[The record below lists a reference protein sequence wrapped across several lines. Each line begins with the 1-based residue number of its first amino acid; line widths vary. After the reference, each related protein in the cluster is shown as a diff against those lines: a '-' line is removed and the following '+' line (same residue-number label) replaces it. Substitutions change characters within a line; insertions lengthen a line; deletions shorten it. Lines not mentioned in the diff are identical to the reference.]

1 MSISFNEIAMLVA
14 RFGNSV
20 VQEEANLA
28 APTVGKGTIKKEKQ
42 SGTVGI
48 VNVKAGGL
56 HSTEFITDSGDLPT
70 GANVDIKQM
79 AYHPKALFTRLS
91 VPRISAL
98 TAISKQDGVNLVRE
112 QMQSAGADLG
122 RVLGRALFS
131 SPLANITA
139 AGSSVVTALG
149 EVQFNTVDG
158 DVSGYRVGSR
168 TDGFGAAGQS
178 FEFSVDITGV
188 NVSLAGVP
196 TLGMVTGIVRFMAG
210 NATGD
215 PAGSIVATGPT
226 LIAADSNPS
235 LQGAVVVNTGTPDEK
250 GMCSLL
256 DAASPTLDPF
266 AAGTGLLGST
276 GNYSGIGGVTTE
288 YTGNTIVNAAPAG
301 ALALEKLDELSQ
313 TIKRKSGKTWTH
325 TIVNSTMFHA
335 YMALLVSNRQ
345 FIGGSQKND
354 ASVADG
360 TYEGKPIQID
370 ENMADGK
377 ILLFNDKDV
386 KLAEWRNFEP
396 DSDGKDA
403 AMVSRSKFE
412 YDTQIFGMYNL
423 RILRRHC
430 LGTLTGVTS
439 GW

>member
-20 VQEEANLA
+20 VQEEANMA

-70 GANVDIKQM
+70 GSNVDIKQM

-91 VPRISAL
+91 IPRISAL

-131 SPLANITA
+131 SPLGGIDVA
-139 AGSSVVTALG
+139 APAATALG
-149 EVQFNTVDG
+149 LVEIPILDG

-168 TDGFGAAGQS
+168 VDGFGAVGQA
-178 FEFSVDITGV
+178 FEFSVDVTGI
-188 NVSLAGVP
+188 NVDLAGTP
-196 TLGMVTGIVRFMAG
+196 TLGMITGVVRFMAG
-210 NATGD
+210 NATGGD
-215 PAGSIVATGPT
+215 AGAIVTT
-226 LIAADSNPS
+226 LPILLTADSNPS
-235 LQGAVVVNTGTPDEK
+235 LQGSVVVNTGVPSDK

-256 DAASPTLDPF
+256 DAASDVLDPF
-266 AAGTGLLGST
+266 AAGTGLLGSN
-276 GNYSGIGGVTTE
+276 GNYSGINNVTPE
-288 YTGNTIVNAAPAG
+288 YTGNTIVNLSPAG
-301 ALALEKLDELSQ
+301 PLALEKLDELSQ
-313 TIKRKSGKTWTH
+313 TIKRKSGKPWTH
-325 TIVNSTMFHA
+325 TILNSTMFHA

-345 FIGGSQKND
+345 FIGGSQKSD
-354 ASVADG
+354 ASVSDG

-403 AMVSRSKFE
+403 AMVSREKFE

-430 LGTLTGVTS
+430 LGTLTGITS

>member
-1 MSISFNEIAMLVA
+1 MGISFNEISMLVA

-28 APTVGKGTIKKEKQ
+28 APTVGKNVIKKEKQ

-56 HSTEFITDSGDLPT
+56 TSTEFITDSGPLPT
-70 GANVDIKQM
+70 GASVNIKQM

-122 RVLGRALFS
+122 RNLGRALFATL
-131 SPLANITA
+131 LADIDGVPAVTA
-139 AGSSVVTALG
+139 ADSSVTIDV
-149 EVQFNTVDG
+149 VDN
-158 DVSGYRVGSR
+158 DTSGYRVGSR
-168 TDGFGAAGQS
+168 VDGFGDAGNPYQYS
-178 FEFSVDITGV
+178 MQVTGV
-188 NVSLAGVP
+188 NVTG
-196 TLGMVTGIVRFMAG
+196 GQVTGIITVP
-210 NATGD
+210 ATGALVG
-215 PAGSIVATGPT
+215 AGIQLT
-226 LIAADSNPS
+226 AADSTPGLAGTIDS
-235 LQGAVVVNTGTPDEK
+235 ATGGLLAQ

-266 AAGTGLLGST
+266 AAGTGILGSA
-276 GNYSGIGGVTTE
+276 GNYAAVGTVTPEYAGNAVAAGGTLT
-288 YTGNTIVNAAPAG
+288 
-301 ALALEKLDELSQ
+301 LEKMDELSQ
-313 TIKRKSGKTWTH
+313 IVKRRAGHPWTH
-325 TIVNSTMFHA
+325 TICNSTMFHA
-335 YMALLVSNRQ
+335 YMGLLVSNRR
-345 FIGGSQKND
+345 FVGGSQKPD

-396 DSDGKDA
+396 DSDGKNA
-403 AMVSRSKFE
+403 AMVSRSHFE

-423 RILRRHC
+423 RILRRNG
-430 LGTLTGVTS
+430 LGTLTGITS